1 MNHDTSTVNVGIK
14 KTALKIGGMHCAGC
28 ITAIQNHMS
37 DIKGIT
43 KCEVNLA
50 AEKAV
55 LEFDSSLIDLE
66 TIENALKDIGY
77 STVYEKFSAK
87 ITGITDSS
95 DSEKLEK
102 RLLDTE
108 GIKEASINFGNN
120 QAVIQ
125 YNSTLLSIS
134 DLRRI
139 INKLGFQIISED
151 DIVTSEEIE
160 AKKLKKLFII
170 GLVFSIPVM
179 LFGYPEFFSFI
190 PFAGTG
196 IAALII
202 FACAS
207 IVQFVTGSR
216 FYIGAY
222 RITKMKSANMD
233 TLVVTGTTAAFLF
246 SVFNTFPTPVWH
258 NIYYDAAS
266 IVITF
271 IILGKYLENKTK
283 GKASSI
289 IKKMLELQ
297 PKTARIRKNET
308 ETEISIELIQPG
320 DILIIKPGEKIP
332 VDSIVI
338 EGHSA
343 VDESMITGES
353 MPIEKKPGDVVIGS
367 TINKEGSLLVRAEKV
382 GSDTMLSQIM
392 NLVEDAMGRKPPMQR
407 LVDKVA
413 GYFAIIVLIV
423 ATVTFLSWYFLTPS
437 GDHHIAAAL
446 IPAVAILVVA
456 CPCALGL
463 ATPTAVMVGMGK
475 GAQHGVIFKGGD
487 ALEMLSKVKIAV
499 FDKTGTLTE
508 GKPQVIDLLSLKQ
521 ITLTDGSI
529 MSNSKEKI
537 LEFAAI
543 AEKNSEHPLAKSIV
557 KKALELNLDLQ
568 NSTDFIAIPGR
579 GVRAT
584 FNGNTILVGS
594 PKQLESEGIEIS
606 TVEENISQ
614 FQQEGKTVVL
624 VSINDQL
631 VGLISLL
638 DSPKQS
644 AKYAIMALKNNGV
657 KVVMLTGDNKR
668 TASTIANDLSIDRV
682 IANVMPSEKVDVI
695 KELQKSGE
703 KVAMVGDGINDA
715 AAIMQSDVGIA
726 IGSGTD
732 VALEAGK
739 IILLRDDLYSVVTAI
754 EISKKT
760 VGKIKQNLFY
770 AFAYNTLLIPVAGV
784 GLLYPA
790 LAGLAMAASSVSVTS
805 SSLLL
810 KRWSP
815 KKQKS
820 QI

>member
-1 MNHDTSTVNVGIK
+1 LKQDESTLNGGIR

-37 DIKGIT
+37 DIEGIK

-66 TIENALKDIGY
+66 KIENALKDIGY
-77 STVYEKFSAK
+77 STVYEKFSVK
-87 ITGITDSS
+87 IAGITDSS

-102 RLLDTE
+102 KLRETE
-108 GIKEASINFGNN
+108 GVKEASVNYGNN
-120 QAVIQ
+120 QVVIK

-139 INKLGFQIISED
+139 INKLGFQILSED
-151 DIVTSEEIE
+151 DIISSEEIE

-179 LFGYPEFFSFI
+179 FLGYPEFFSFI

-196 IAALII
+196 MAALII
-202 FACAS
+202 FVCAS

-233 TLVVTGTTAAFLF
+233 TLVVTGTTAAYLF
-246 SVFNTFPTPVWH
+246 SVFNTFPTPAWH

-353 MPIEKKPGDVVIGS
+353 MPVEKKPGDMVIGS
-367 TINKEGSLLVRAEKV
+367 TINKEGALLVRAEKV
-382 GSDTMLSQIM
+382 GRDTMLSQIM

-407 LVDKVA
+407 LVDKIA

-423 ATVTFLSWYFLTPS
+423 ATVTFVSWYFVAPP
-437 GDHHIAAAL
+437 GEHHMAAAL

-475 GAQHGVIFKGGD
+475 GAQYGVIFKGGD
-487 ALEMLSKVKIAV
+487 ALEMLSKIKIAV

-508 GKPQVIDLLSLKQ
+508 GKPQVIDLLALKQ
-521 ITLTDGSI
+521 ITLTDGNI
-529 MSNSKEKI
+529 VPNSKEKF

-557 KKALELNLDLQ
+557 KKASELNLDLQ
-568 NSTDFIAIPGR
+568 NPTDFVAIPGR

-584 FNGNTILVGS
+584 HNGNTILVGS
-594 PKQLESEGIEIS
+594 PKQLELEGVEIS
-606 TVEENISQ
+606 TVEEHISQ

-624 VSINDQL
+624 VAINSQL

-644 AKYAIMALKNNGV
+644 AKSAIMALKDNGV
-657 KVVMLTGDNKR
+657 EVVMLTGDNKR
-668 TASTIANDLSIDRV
+668 TAATIANELSIDRV
-682 IANVMPSEKVDVI
+682 IANVMPSEKVNVI
-695 KELQKSGE
+695 KELQNSGK
-703 KVAMVGDGINDA
+703 KVAMIGDGINDA

-739 IILLRDDLYSVVTAI
+739 VILLRDDLNSVVTAI

-760 VGKIKQNLFY
+760 VGKIKQNLIY
-770 AFAYNTLLIPVAGV
+770 AFAYNTILIPVAGI

-815 KKQKS
+815 KRQK
-820 QI
+820 

>member
-1 MNHDTSTVNVGIK
+1 MKQDVNTLNAGIR

-37 DIKGIT
+37 DIEGIK

-66 TIENALKDIGY
+66 KIENALKDIGY
-77 STVYEKFSAK
+77 SAVYEKFSVK

-102 RLLDTE
+102 RLLEIE
-108 GIKEASINFGNN
+108 GVKEASVNYGNN
-120 QAVIQ
+120 QVVIK

-139 INKLGFQIISED
+139 INKTGFQILSED

-160 AKKLKKLFII
+160 AKKLKKLFIV

-179 LFGYPEFFSFI
+179 FLGYPEFFSFI

-196 IAALII
+196 IAASII
-202 FACAS
+202 FVCAS

-233 TLVVTGTTAAFLF
+233 TLVVTGTTAAYLF
-246 SVFNTFPTPVWH
+246 SVFNTFPTPAWH

-332 VDSIVI
+332 VDSIVV

-353 MPIEKKPGDVVIGS
+353 MPVEKKPGDMVIGS
-367 TINKEGSLLVRAEKV
+367 TINKEGALWVRAEKV

-392 NLVEDAMGRKPPMQR
+392 TLVEDAMGRKPPMQR
-407 LVDKVA
+407 LVDKIA

-423 ATVTFLSWYFLTPS
+423 ATVTFVSWYFVTPS
-437 GDHHIAAAL
+437 GEHHIAAAI

-487 ALEMLSKVKIAV
+487 ALEMLSKIKIAV

-508 GKPQVIDLLSLKQ
+508 GKPQVIDLLPLKQ
-521 ITLTDGSI
+521 ITLTDGNI
-529 MSNSKEKI
+529 VPNSKEKV

-557 KKALELNLDLQ
+557 KKARESNLDLQ
-568 NSTDFIAIPGR
+568 NPTDFVAIPGR

-584 FNGNTILVGS
+584 YNGNTILVGS
-594 PKQLESEGIEIS
+594 PKQLELEGVEIS
-606 TVEENISQ
+606 AVDEYISQ

-624 VSINDQL
+624 VSFNSQL

-644 AKYAIMALKNNGV
+644 AKSAIMALKDNGV
-657 KVVMLTGDNKR
+657 EVVMLTGDNKR
-668 TASTIANDLSIDRV
+668 TAATIASDLSIDRV
-682 IANVMPSEKVDVI
+682 IANVLPSEKVNVI
-695 KELQKSGE
+695 KELQISGK
-703 KVAMVGDGINDA
+703 KVAMIGDGINDA

-739 IILLRDDLYSVVTAI
+739 VILLRDDLYSVVTAI

-770 AFAYNTLLIPVAGV
+770 AFAYNTILIPVAGV

-815 KKQKS
+815 KRQK
-820 QI
+820 

>member
-1 MNHDTSTVNVGIK
+1 LKQDVNTLNAGIR

-37 DIKGIT
+37 DIEGIK

-66 TIENALKDIGY
+66 KIENALKDIGY
-77 STVYEKFSAK
+77 SAVYEKFSVK

-102 RLLDTE
+102 RLLEIE
-108 GIKEASINFGNN
+108 GVKEASVNYGNN
-120 QAVIQ
+120 QVVIK

-139 INKLGFQIISED
+139 INKLGFQILSED

-179 LFGYPEFFSFI
+179 FLGYPEFFSFI

-202 FACAS
+202 FVCAS

-233 TLVVTGTTAAFLF
+233 TLVVTGTTAAYLF
-246 SVFNTFPTPVWH
+246 SVFNTFPTPAWH

-308 ETEISIELIQPG
+308 ETEISIELIQPR

-332 VDSIVI
+332 VDSIVV

-353 MPIEKKPGDVVIGS
+353 MPVEKKPGDMVIGS
-367 TINKEGSLLVRAEKV
+367 TINKEGALLVRAEKV

-407 LVDKVA
+407 LVDKIA

-423 ATVTFLSWYFLTPS
+423 ATVTFVSWYFVTPS
-437 GDHHIAAAL
+437 GEHHIAAAI

-487 ALEMLSKVKIAV
+487 SLEMLSKIKIAV

-508 GKPQVIDLLSLKQ
+508 GKPQVIDLLPLKQ
-521 ITLTDGSI
+521 ITLTDGNI
-529 MSNSKEKI
+529 VPNSKEKV

-557 KKALELNLDLQ
+557 KKARESNLDLQ
-568 NSTDFIAIPGR
+568 NPTDFVAIPGR
-579 GVRAT
+579 GVMAT
-584 FNGNTILVGS
+584 YNGNTILVGS
-594 PKQLESEGIEIS
+594 PKQLELEGVEIS
-606 TVEENISQ
+606 AVEEHISQ

-624 VSINDQL
+624 VALNSQL

-644 AKYAIMALKNNGV
+644 AKSAIMALKDNGV
-657 KVVMLTGDNKR
+657 EVVMLTGDNKR
-668 TASTIANDLSIDRV
+668 TAATIASDLSIDRV
-682 IANVMPSEKVDVI
+682 IANVLPSEKVNVI
-695 KELQKSGE
+695 KELQLSGK
-703 KVAMVGDGINDA
+703 KVAMIGDGINDA

-739 IILLRDDLYSVVTAI
+739 VILLRDDLYSVVTAI

-770 AFAYNTLLIPVAGV
+770 AFAYNTILIPVAGV

-815 KKQKS
+815 KRQK
-820 QI
+820 